1 MQMKVTGF
9 TFIKDAVICDYPIV
23 EALQSI
29 LPLCD
34 EVIVAVGKSS
44 DNTLE
49 LVRSIHPQKIKVIE
63 TVWDDNLR
71 EGGKV
76 LALETDKAF
85 HAVAADAD
93 WCFYIQADE
102 IVHEDSLKAIQ
113 QSMLQW
119 KDDKRIDGLL
129 IDFIHFYGSYKYV
142 ADAYNWH
149 RKEIRIVRNDKSIFS
164 YKDSMGFRKGDNQ
177 KLQVKNSG
185 GLIHHYSYV
194 KSPKQMMNKAKAFHR
209 LWHDDTWLEE
219 KIGKATEYDFS
230 GIDSLQKYA
239 GTYPQVMQN
248 RLANF
253 KSDFNFDV
261 SKSKMKLKYRI
272 RKFLKEK
279 LGISIGEYRNYKLI

>member
-1 MQMKVTGF
+1 MKVIGF
-9 TFIKDAVICDYPIV
+9 TFIKDAEICDYPIV
-23 EALQSI
+23 EAIKSI

-34 EVIVAVGKSS
+34 EVIVAVGKSK

-49 LVRSIHPQKIKVIE
+49 LVRAIHPQKIKIIE

-71 EGGKV
+71 EGGRV

-85 HAVAADAD
+85 QAIPNDAD

-102 IVHEDSLKAIQ
+102 IVHENSLNNISEA
-113 QSMLQW
+113 MLKW
-119 KDDKRIDGLL
+119 KDDKNIDGLL
-129 IDFIHFYGSYKYV
+129 LDFIHFYGSYKYV

-149 RKEIRIVRNDKSIFS
+149 RKEIRIVRNNKNIFS

-177 KLQVKNSG
+177 KLNVKNSG

-194 KSPKQMMNKAKAFHR
+194 KPPKQMMNKAKAFNR
-209 LWHDDTWLEE
+209 LWHDDTWMHE
-219 KIGKATEYDFS
+219 KIGDAVEYDFS
-230 GIDSLQKYA
+230 AIDSLKEYS
-239 GTYPQVMQN
+239 GTYPEVM
-248 RLANF
+248 RERISNF
-253 KSDFNFDV
+253 NSDFQFDT

-279 LGISIGEYRNYKLI
+279 FGISLGEYRNYKLI